1 MNDFFEKKPV
11 ELLLFD
17 VITGKKQNIRFNL
30 GKNFFGGFLSMI
42 FSPKKPKEIGNYF
55 ILIASTFVGSFSVLK
70 SAGIGW
76 TLFF

>member
-1 MNDFFEKKPV
+1 
-11 ELLLFD
+11 
-17 VITGKKQNIRFNL
+17 
-30 GKNFFGGFLSMI
+30 MI